1 MVGSVA
7 GQWHLGGLSEA
18 LSVQASWNVFW
29 ERRDRSGCFWDV
41 GVLPFFLFPGRGGE
55 PFSFFFFL
63 SLSLSLPLLPPFLLT
78 CLPFACVFVFL
89 SLFLLPP
96 SSTTVLAGIWRRVG
110 TGILLRRRLPR
121 SLGIWAGFAPL
132 TQAVGSNSLE
142 SLLSQAAENGETLEV
157 AGKAFMRI

>member
-1 MVGSVA
+1 MHWFCPLAPKVPFPLPL
-7 GQWHLGGLSEA
+7 H
-18 LSVQASWNVFW
+18 
-29 ERRDRSGCFWDV
+29 RRRAM
-41 GVLPFFLFPGRGGE
+41 FFLLLLLFLIPGRGGE
-55 PFSFFFFL
+55 PFSFFFFLSL

-121 SLGIWAGFAPL
+121 SLGTWAGFAPL

-142 SLLSQAAENGETLEV
+142 SLLSQAAETGRPWRWL
-157 AGKAFMRI
+157 GRPS